1 MKNYRVLT
9 IKQPWAHLII
19 RGIKRVENRSWQTDY
34 RGMILIHA
42 GQAYDESCERDRTYG
57 FDRDQLVYGAVIGT
71 ADLVDIVTEHSSPF
85 FVGPFG
91 WVLENARCL
100 AEPIPLRGQQ
110 RLFNATLTLP
120 APRRRR

>member
-1 MKNYRVLT
+1 MKSYRVLT

-19 RGIKRVENRSWQTDY
+19 NGIKRVENRSWKTDY
-34 RGMILIHA
+34 RGLILIHA
-42 GQAYDESCERDRTYG
+42 GQAYDESYQRDRTFG
-57 FDRDQLVYGAVIGT
+57 VDPAQLTYGAVIGT

-91 WVLENARCL
+91 WVLENARPI
-100 AEPIPLRGQQ
+100 EPIPLRGQQ

>member
-1 MKNYRVLT
+1 MKSYRVLT

-19 RGIKRVENRSWQTDY
+19 NGIKRVENRSWKTDY
-34 RGMILIHA
+34 RGLILIHA
-42 GQAYDESCERDRTYG
+42 GQAYDESYQRDRTFG
-57 FDRDQLVYGAVIGT
+57 VDPAQLIYGAVIGT

-91 WVLENARCL
+91 WVLENARPI
-100 AEPIPLRGQQ
+100 EPIPLRGQQ
-110 RLFNATLTLP
+110 RLFNAKLTLP